1 MCKEMGFPGLSR
13 VEEAGRGSGQIWL
26 SSLSCV
32 GNEVSATMCSHAN
45 WGVSSGCNHLND
57 LGVCCSGT
65 PGLPP
70 VVPVCGAGSF
80 YPHPWNA
87 KACYSQVHA
96 ARTYP
101 DASAVCKGWGG
112 DLFSYE
118 NHAELRLAQEIL
130 GRQTNFWIALR
141 KRRGTWMYSD
151 GEMDAYTLNRWK
163 PGSPKTN
170 DPDLL
175 CGAQVVRSGVNN
187 YIQDTACTTSLP
199 FICKKYQT
207 GKAPM
212 VVPVVAA
219 TTVRHMREDWKDPPD
234 CKFLGNKVE
243 LYQDSNYG
251 GWKAVLGEGE
261 FRNLDAQ
268 VCDNDKKLCEVK
280 PCNARPNSLSSLK
293 IPGGLAVTLYDD
305 KDFKGASM
313 TLYGPKDISD
323 LNAHRRAWSDR
334 AESIRIE
341 IAPASKWLM
350 RTYKSAQTLRHQPSP
365 GLLTAVGEAE
375 VPWVK
380 MTSTSDF
387 QRAVAGTPN
396 SNFAAYWYGNVQIKK
411 AGVYNLCT
419 DSDDGSRLF
428 VDGHMIINDGGLHAR
443 VKVCG
448 DTTLAAGI
456 HLVTVW
462 FFNGGGAA
470 YQNIDYMGPDTGGAH
485 IPVPSISTTGIPAPP
500 PTSVWTMKVFKQIS
514 SVDSRPATRSM
525 DLVGTSTT
533 VSAIDFD
540 SSADFQV
547 YVKDFPSSN
556 LAVLFYGNPKIH
568 TAGSYNYCLKSA
580 DGAYMYLDGNLV
592 ISNGGRHGVKEVC
605 HLTPMTTGLHQIKV
619 MYWRRS
625 GTPYVKLSY
634 AGEATRMRIS
644 IHIDIYIYIYV
655 YIYVYIYT

>member
-1 MCKEMGFPGLSR
+1 
-13 VEEAGRGSGQIWL
+13 
-26 SSLSCV
+26 
-32 GNEVSATMCSHAN
+32 
-45 WGVSSGCNHLND
+45 
-57 LGVCCSGT
+57 
-65 PGLPP
+65 
-70 VVPVCGAGSF
+70 
-80 YPHPWNA
+80 
-87 KACYSQVHA
+87 VHG

-118 NHAELRLAQEIL
+118 NHAELSLAQEIL
-130 GRQTNFWIALR
+130 GRHTNFWIALR

-151 GEMDAYTLNRWK
+151 GEMDGYTLNRWK
-163 PGSPKTN
+163 PGSPKTK

-199 FICKKYQT
+199 FICKKYQM
-207 GKAPM
+207 GKAPT
-212 VVPVVAA
+212 VAPVVAA

-243 LYQDSNYG
+243 LYQNSNYG

-350 RTYKSAQTLRHQPSP
+350 RTYKSAKTLRHQPFP

-387 QRAVAGTPN
+387 QSAVAGTPN

-428 VDGHMIINDGGLHAR
+428 VDGHMIINDGGLHGR
-443 VKVCG
+443 KKVCG

-500 PTSVWTMKVFKQIS
+500 PTSLWTMKVFKQIS
-514 SVDSRPATRSM
+514 SVASRPATRSM
-525 DLVGTSTT
+525 DLVGTSST

-540 SSADFQV
+540 SSADFKV
-547 YVKDFPSSN
+547 YIKDFPSSN
-556 LAVLFYGNPKIH
+556 LAVLFYGNPKIQ
-568 TAGSYNYCLKSA
+568 TAGNYNYCLKSA

-592 ISNGGRHGVKEVC
+592 ISNGGQHGVKEVC
-605 HLTPMTTGLHQIKV
+605 HLTLMTAGLHQIKV
-619 MYWRRS
+619 MYWRGS

-634 AGEATRMRIS
+634 AGEATGMRICIYICVCVY
-644 IHIDIYIYIYV
+644 IHIYIYV
-655 YIYVYIYT
+655 DMNIDMDTHI